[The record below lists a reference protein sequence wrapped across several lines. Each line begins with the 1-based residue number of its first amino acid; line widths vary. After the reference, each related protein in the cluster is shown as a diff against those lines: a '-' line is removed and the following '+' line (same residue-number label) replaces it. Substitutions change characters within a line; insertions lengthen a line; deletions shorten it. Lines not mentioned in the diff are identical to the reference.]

1 MNANIGYINKEHIN
15 KYFEQSRIVKY
26 DIYSVRQLGAMCI
39 RYAQTERVPRYTFD
53 TRENDAEH
61 SNMLAIMAV
70 ELASTLRPGSLD
82 LGLISQFAAVHDMVE
97 IEVGDTPTFH
107 VDADFLAQ
115 KADREHKALQ
125 KVLLALPPYTAGVLE
140 RYEAQDSPEAL
151 WVRAS
156 DKIMPLIV
164 DIEGEG
170 SQVMREDY
178 HVESIG
184 ELKASHQ
191 KLIDLFIRRFGESC
205 PELVPLYK
213 DLCTEFEKQFYA
225 ATLEVS

>member
-1 MNANIGYINKEHIN
+1 MNANMKYINKERSN
-15 KYFEQSRIVKY
+15 KYFEQRELVKY
-26 DIYSVRQLGAMCI
+26 DLPSVRHLGAMCI
-39 RYAQTERVPRYTFD
+39 RYAQTERVPRYTSD

-70 ELASTLRPGSLD
+70 ELASTLRPDSLD
-82 LGLISQFAAVHDMVE
+82 LGLVAQFAAVHDMVE

-125 KVLLALPPYTAGVLE
+125 KVLLALPPYTARLLQ
-140 RYEAQDSPEAL
+140 RYEAQDTPEAL

-170 SQVMREDY
+170 TQVMLEDY
-178 HVESIG
+178 QVENIG
-184 ELKASHQ
+184 ELKVSHQ

-213 DLCTEFEKQFYA
+213 DLCIEFERQFYV
-225 ATLEVS
+225 ATSEVS